1 MKKIK
6 AVLLLSL
13 FSLMGTS
20 LNTWADAMSWNL
32 ARDVVFIKS
41 NPAPNSPWAFMQN
54 ASGTNNPENYTL
66 LPFFK
71 ADDCN
76 GNPVTCWQD
85 PASRAHVSVHF
96 KPYTFT
102 GNGTFSLT
110 PGSVAFHPGENSQT
124 IIRWSSPIVGEV
136 NVLGRVN
143 HVHDTCGDGVAW
155 SLNVDGT
162 VIQSGSLA
170 RGKGTVFSATKV
182 PVTKSS
188 ALYFVLDKKANF
200 SCDTST
206 IDMLI
211 TN

>member
-41 NPAPNSPWAFMQN
+41 NPAPNSPWTFMQN
-54 ASGTNNPENYTL
+54 ASGTNKPENYTL

-71 ADDCN
+71 ADACD
-76 GNPVTCWQD
+76 GKPATCWQD
-85 PASRAHVSVHF
+85 PASGSHVTVHF
-96 KPYTFT
+96 KTYTFT
-102 GNGTFSLT
+102 GNGTFVIA
-110 PGSVAFHPGENSQT
+110 PGDVVFHPGQNSQT
-124 IIRWSSPIVGEV
+124 IIRWTSPIVGEI

-143 HVHDTCGDGVAW
+143 HVHETCSDGVTW
-155 SLNVDGT
+155 SLNLDGA

-170 RGKGTVFSATKV
+170 KGKGAVFSATKV

-188 ALYFVLDKKANF
+188 SLYFVLDKKANF